1 MNCSTEPLPPCPL
14 TVWAQGGVARPA
26 GAFTRAPG
34 ARERP
39 HVLASAAIEGT
50 PVAILAEIAHA
61 VAARGGAGAAVEGT
75 GAAVLPEVAPRVAAR
90 RGAGATVEG
99 ARPAGL
105 PGVAAAVATG
115 GAAAPALRRAGAAGF
130 AGLARSVTTSR
141 NGTGAALA
149 GARGAAF
156 LAGGADAVPAG
167 RRRRGAPP
175 IRW

>member
-1 MNCSTEPLPPCPL
+1 MICSPAPLPPCPL

-61 VAARGGAGAAVEGT
+61 VAARRGAGAAVEG
-75 GAAVLPEVAPRVAAR
+75 AR
-90 RGAGATVEG
+90 A
-99 ARPAGL
+99 AGL

-115 GAAAPALRRAGAAGF
+115 GATAPAIRRAGAAGF

-141 NGTGAALA
+141 NGTGAAIA

-156 LAGGADAVPAG
+156 LAGGTDSVH
-167 RRRRGAPP
+167 
-175 IRW
+175 